1 VTASA
6 FTTAARAPGI
16 AGVDPGAVSFLMFCP
31 ACRRLQPPARSGCTG
46 CGASPGSL
54 RRFDGDVAALAP
66 GRVSQVVR
74 YPGDTR
80 FVTMIGAGAAAL
92 FALAVALSGQ
102 QASALVLTLMFGGV
116 AVAAV
121 VDAHR
126 AAQASARVR
135 RVPPPPAAAMGT
147 AVPSAHA
154 IAGVAQPLER
164 FVDAPLAGSDC
175 LAVRLDLRAAIQ
187 SALPRTG
194 SAAAEAAGGEPG
206 REQDGR
212 DIVAQWID
220 AAEFVVTM
228 ARGART
234 IVTGVI
240 YLEADEYDAA
250 EPSDRVEL
258 ELRGQPV
265 IPSPLGGDGWACE
278 LTLGPGDRVEISGH
292 ATGEVRLAPAGALYR
307 DAGAL
312 GVIRGEPGDPVI
324 VRVRRR

>member
-1 VTASA
+1 LTVPA
-6 FTTAARAPGI
+6 FTTAARAPGAA
-16 AGVDPGAVSFLMFCP
+16 AGVDAGAISFLVFCA
-31 ACRRLQPPARSGCTG
+31 ACRRLQPPARAGCAS

-54 RRFDGDVAALAP
+54 RRFSGDVAALAP

-80 FVTMIGAGAAAL
+80 FVTMVGAGAAAL
-92 FALAVALSGQ
+92 FGLAVALSGHE
-102 QASALVLTLMFGGV
+102 ASALVYTLMFAGV
-116 AVAAV
+116 AVAAM

-126 AAQASARVR
+126 AAQATSGIR
-135 RVPPPPAAAMGT
+135 RVPPPPAAALAT

-175 LAVRLDLRAAIQ
+175 LAVRLDLRAGIQ

-194 SAAAEAAGGEPG
+194 SAGAEAPG
-206 REQDGR
+206 TEHDGR

-220 AAEFVVTM
+220 AAEFVVTT

-250 EPSDRVEL
+250 EPSDLVDL
-258 ELRGQPV
+258 ELRGQAV
-265 IPSPLGGDGWACE
+265 IPSSLGGDGWACE
-278 LTLGPGDRVEISGH
+278 LTLGPGERVEISGH
-292 ATGEVRLAPAGALYR
+292 ATGEVRMAPAGALYR